1 MTRSIPE
8 NRDIRSEAA
17 GGSALAVEARSGSG
31 SGSGSALSLFGFAH
45 PHAHS
50 FSGQRSRRHG
60 YYYTPTPPITS
71 PRRTWLPTRPARGLR
86 MLKVTMK
93 PQRDIL
99 PAGPTV
105 ASSASSERESTPQ
118 SATGS
123 TPSAPRRR
131 PQTKI
136 ACTSCRR
143 RKSKCDGMRPVCS
156 LCAGM
161 GRTNCEYDAGPDV
174 TRFAALK
181 TKHEGLQRRLA
192 LFEELFRLL
201 SMRSD
206 AESLEIISRMRT
218 ANIETD
224 LEDLVKFIKN
234 ADLLMQLSST
244 QADHTPPASGAS
256 GAGTHL
262 TSTPLNDISSLFE
275 LLKSVVSKL
284 DPSARSAFLDT
295 IRHQIDV
302 FNSHEG
308 GRLGSAETVKLEE
321 LAGVDAH
328 AEVDNER
335 PKEPGAFLRHLLND
349 DMTGPN

>member
-1 MTRSIPE
+1 MTRLIPE

-31 SGSGSALSLFGFAH
+31 SALSPFGFAH
-45 PHAHS
+45 PRAHS
-50 FSGQRSRRHG
+50 FSGRRSRRHD
-60 YYYTPTPPITS
+60 YYYTPTLPITS
-71 PRRTWLPTRPARGLR
+71 HRRTWLPTRPARGLPV
-86 MLKVTMK
+86 LKVTMK

-99 PAGPTV
+99 PAGPTA

-161 GRTNCEYDAGPDV
+161 GRTKCEYDAGPDV

-206 AESLEIISRMRT
+206 AESLEIISRMRI

-224 LEDLVKFIKN
+224 IEDLVKFIKN

-244 QADHTPPASGAS
+244 QADHTPPASGAL
-256 GAGTHL
+256 GAGTHPPG
-262 TSTPLNDISSLFE
+262 TPLNDISSLFE
-275 LLKSVVSKL
+275 LLKSVISKL

-302 FNSHEG
+302 FTSHEG
-308 GRLGSAETVKLEE
+308 NRPGSAETVKLEE
-321 LAGVDAH
+321 IWGTYSATGGFDTSLCGS
-328 AEVDNER
+328 NEPIKLTR
-335 PKEPGAFLRHLLND
+335 GGNRWA
-349 DMTGPN
+349 